1 MWNGGLFRGKQMIKA
16 EELEDV
22 SPSLVHTGKGIVAEK
37 HRDVVMKQNCGG
49 QRFALFVVEN
59 QKAVDYGMP
68 ARVMQEE
75 AMEYGRQMKIIRK
88 RNEEAEE
95 RRRKEGGELVYCNA
109 GERMYRFKESDRLFP
124 VVTLVVYWGEEGWSG
139 PENMHGMMD
148 FGADNDLGAKL
159 KKLVPEY
166 PLHFLDLSKFRHF
179 EHFRTELRPFLEL
192 YSMRNRKQDFIEYV
206 EKNERCRGMDEESWY
221 IFGEITRSRHIQ
233 KILRGKK
240 QEKRGGEEMCR
251 AMDEWYNDAIEE
263 GKAKG
268 KIEGKA
274 EGKIEGK
281 VEGKAEALIDLLE
294 EYGRVTKRLK
304 KLIQNQKDMDVL
316 KRWCKL
322 AAKVNSIRE
331 FEATLFPCTPY
342 NPHKHRKA
350 DEGPGGA

>member
-1 MWNGGLFRGKQMIKA
+1 
-16 EELEDV
+16 
-22 SPSLVHTGKGIVAEK
+22 
-37 HRDVVMKQNCGG
+37 
-49 QRFALFVVEN
+49 
-59 QKAVDYGMP
+59 MP

-95 RRRKEGGELVYCNA
+95 RRRKEGGELVYRNA
-109 GERMYRFKESDRLFP
+109 GERMYRFKENDRLFP

-139 PENMHGMMD
+139 PENLHGIMD

-166 PLHFLDLSKFRHF
+166 PLHFLDLPKFRHF

-192 YSMRNRKQDFIEYV
+192 YSMRNRKQEFIKYV
-206 EKNERCRGMDEESWY
+206 EKNERCRNMDEESWY

-263 GKAKG
+263 GMARG
-268 KIEGKA
+268 KIET
-274 EGKIEGK
+274 I
-281 VEGKAEALIDLLE
+281 IDLLE
-294 EYGRVTKRLK
+294 EYGKISKRLK
-304 KLIQNQKDMDVL
+304 ELIQNQKDTDVL

-331 FEATLFPCTPY
+331 FEDAML
-342 NPHKHRKA
+342 KI
-350 DEGPGGA
+350 